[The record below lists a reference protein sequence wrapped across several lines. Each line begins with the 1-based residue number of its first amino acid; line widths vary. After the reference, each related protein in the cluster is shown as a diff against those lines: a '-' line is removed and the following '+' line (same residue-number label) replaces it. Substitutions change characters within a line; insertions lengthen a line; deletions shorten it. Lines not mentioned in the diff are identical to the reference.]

1 MFNRKRT
8 TWSDIYK
15 GTNLLVLI
23 IVLPTLAFANT
34 IDYAVRNN
42 KLVPFNEK
50 VAPCHKS
57 KSSI

>member
-15 GTNLLVLI
+15 GTNLLI
-23 IVLPTLAFANT
+23 ATIVLPTLAFANT

-42 KLVPFNEK
+42 KLVPFNWK
-50 VAPCHKS
+50 R
-57 KSSI
+57 